1 MLDGVGAGT
10 LSEAQSKALLTQYGL
25 PMTREVLVRDTA
37 SAIEAAS
44 RMGGPVALKVQSPD
58 IPHKTEAGAI
68 ALNVSGIP
76 AIGAAH
82 DAILASARRYKPDAR
97 IEGVLVQEMVTGGT
111 EMLLGITS
119 DSTFGPVL
127 TVGFGGIHVEVLR
140 DVAHRLPPIDA
151 DQAREALEELR
162 LFPLLGGVRGAP
174 AGDVDALVEAI
185 LRFSWL
191 AHDLGDRI
199 AEVDVNPLV
208 VLPQGRGVRVV
219 DALVVTS

>member
-1 MLDGVGAGT
+1 
-10 LSEAQSKALLTQYGL
+10 
-25 PMTREVLVRDTA
+25 
-37 SAIEAAS
+37 
-44 RMGGPVALKVQSPD
+44 
-58 IPHKTEAGAI
+58 
-68 ALNVSGIP
+68 
-76 AIGAAH
+76 
-82 DAILASARRYKPDAR
+82 
-97 IEGVLVQEMVTGGT
+97 MVTGGT
-111 EMLLGITS
+111 EMLLGITR
-119 DSTFGPVL
+119 DTTFGPVL

-162 LFPLLGGVRGAP
+162 LFPLLGGVRGTP
-174 AGDVDALVEAI
+174 AGDVEALVESI

-191 AHDLGDRI
+191 AHDFGDRI